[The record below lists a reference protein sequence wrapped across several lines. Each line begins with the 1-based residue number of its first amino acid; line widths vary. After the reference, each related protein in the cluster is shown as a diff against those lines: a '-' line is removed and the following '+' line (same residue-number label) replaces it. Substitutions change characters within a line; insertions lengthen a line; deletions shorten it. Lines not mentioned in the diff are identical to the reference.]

1 LKVKVF
7 TANNMQEAM
16 SQVKNELGRDAV
28 ILHSRR
34 YRKGGFLGFFG
45 QERVEVMA
53 ALEAPKSLPAQKK
66 ETRTATPLLRT
77 SDEDAKITS
86 LQLEVAS
93 MRKMVEQLITKMPRQ
108 EKISA
113 PLYELLIKNDI
124 DAAIAE
130 NLTQG
135 LPDSQSAAGPNA
147 DIAKKL
153 LLDRLNNHLQRVEAI
168 TLSENSCKTV
178 AFIGP
183 TGVGKTTTIAKLAA
197 NFALNQGHKVALVT
211 TDTYRISAVEQ
222 LKTYAE
228 IIDIPIEV
236 VYTPD
241 ELKAAIFRH
250 RDKQV
255 ILLDTAGRSPKNQ
268 YQLAELQALLA
279 VDPYIET
286 HLVLSTS
293 TKYADALE
301 IVNRFSVCSPQ
312 KFLFTKLDEA
322 ANLGTVFNLLYQFPA
337 TLSYITT
344 GQNVPDDIELANPVK
359 LANLILRE

>member
-1 LKVKVF
+1 VKVKVF

-16 SQVKNELGRDAV
+16 AQVKNELGREAV
-28 ILHSRR
+28 ILHTRR

-45 QERVEVMA
+45 QDMVEVMA
-53 ALEAPKSLPAQKK
+53 ALETPKPAASPKK
-66 ETRTATPLLRT
+66 EMAQTAAILRQN
-77 SDEDAKITS
+77 DEDAKITS
-86 LQLEVAS
+86 LQMEVAG

-108 EKISA
+108 EKTAA
-113 PLYELLIKNDI
+113 PLYQLLINNDI

-135 LPDSQSAAGPNA
+135 LPDDEAHLPGGP
-147 DIAKKL
+147 DMAKKL
-153 LLDRLNNHLQRVEAI
+153 LVDRINNHLQRVEGI
-168 TLSENSCKTV
+168 TLSPNGCKTV

-197 NFALNQGHKVALVT
+197 NFALNKGHKVALVT

-250 RDKQV
+250 RDKQLV
-255 ILLDTAGRSPKNQ
+255 LLDTAGRSPKNQ

-322 ANLGTVFNLLYQFPA
+322 ANLGTVLNLLYHFPA

-344 GQNVPDDIELANPVK
+344 GQNVPDDIELANPAK